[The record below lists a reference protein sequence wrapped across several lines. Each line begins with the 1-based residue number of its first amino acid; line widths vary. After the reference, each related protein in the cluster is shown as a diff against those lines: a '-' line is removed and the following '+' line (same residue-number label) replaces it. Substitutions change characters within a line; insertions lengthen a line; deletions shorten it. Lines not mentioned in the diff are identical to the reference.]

1 MSLFEFV
8 TVMVSMIL
16 ALCLGHVLRSTSLL
30 AKTEKSVAPYL
41 PYTIWTVVL
50 LLSVINHW
58 WSLWDLRDIEWT
70 YASFLYILMAPI
82 LISFA
87 AGFLMPEDTDAK
99 VISLKSH
106 YLRVRR
112 LFFATMTGYGIFML
126 FDGPLLSGQSLSS
139 GVSIFSLILLMDTVI
154 PMFTPNQRIN
164 AACGALS
171 IALVVSVMVTRY
183 LAA

>member
-8 TVMVSMIL
+8 TVMISMIL

-30 AKTEKSVAPYL
+30 AKSEKRVASYL

-50 LLSVINHW
+50 LLSVLNHW
-58 WSLWDLRDIEWT
+58 WSLWDLRDIEWN

-87 AGFLMPEDTDAK
+87 AGMLMPEETDAK
-99 VISLKSH
+99 VISLESH
-106 YLRVRR
+106 YLRVRP
-112 LFFATMTGYGIFML
+112 LFFVSMTGYGVFML

-139 GVSIFSLILLMDTVI
+139 GTNIFTLVLLMDTVV
-154 PMFTPNQRIN
+154 PMFTPNKHIN
-164 AACGALS
+164 AAFGGLS